1 MMATVQHVSIISA
14 MARLVV
20 PTSFERVPAAITS
33 HAASI
38 GTRDTGCQNLN
49 VQDRVNGR
57 GVRTCFAADRI
68 ITPVNVVIELHRRDS
83 TCTSRLAKQFVGS
96 QSAATSIAVYIP
108 KCQIWHWKVA
118 QCLIGI

>member
-1 MMATVQHVSIISA
+1 MMATVQHFSIISA

-33 HAASI
+33 HTASI
-38 GTRDTGCQNLN
+38 RTRDTGCQNLN
-49 VQDRVNGR
+49 VQVSVNGR
-57 GVRTCFAADRI
+57 GVRTFVAADRI

-108 KCQIWHWKVA
+108 KCQIWHWKVV
-118 QCLIGI
+118 Q